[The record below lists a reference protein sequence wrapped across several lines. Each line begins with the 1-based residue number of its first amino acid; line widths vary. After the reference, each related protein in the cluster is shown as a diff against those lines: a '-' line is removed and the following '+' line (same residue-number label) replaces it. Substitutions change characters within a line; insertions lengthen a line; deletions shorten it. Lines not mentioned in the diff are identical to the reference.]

1 LNILFYVIITVI
13 IILTFILTKNKGI
26 LVTLLCSILI
36 LYIILNPHLCIN
48 AAVSGAL
55 LFFYK
60 VFPSL
65 FPFVV
70 LSNMIMYYDGVSI
83 YSRLL
88 GKALCK
94 PLKLPEQC
102 SFVLIISTLCGY
114 PLGAKYACE
123 LYERDV
129 IQYSTCERL
138 LNIASNPSPL
148 FIIGAVGTSMLGK
161 AAYGY
166 ILLVSAYLSCIAMG
180 ILLPSKHIV
189 QHTKI
194 IKNNSKIDINFGNA
208 MKESI
213 EGAIK
218 TCFSVCGYVTIFSVI
233 NNIIK
238 SSIFINTALG
248 FLSDKL
254 DIQLNVIQGT
264 LLGVIEMTNGC
275 NEISATQVNIT
286 VKLGILSFL
295 LAFSGISV
303 ISQVYSFTSKDKF
316 PLKKYIRLKLVQ
328 GIICSIITILILKC
342 LNFGNVSVFSFMCY
356 QNTSAVRKYS
366 ILGEIIIFLILTAP
380 IMIMAKSKKS
390 FHSF

>member
-1 LNILFYVIITVI
+1 MNILFYTVLTVI
-13 IILTFILTKNKGI
+13 IILTITLIKNKGI
-26 LVTLLCSILI
+26 LVTLVCSVLI

-70 LSNMIMYYDGVSI
+70 LSNIIMYYDGINI

-102 SFVLIISTLCGY
+102 SFVLIISALCGY

-123 LYERDV
+123 LYERNL
-129 IQYSTCERL
+129 IEYSTCERL

-161 AAYGY
+161 TAYGY
-166 ILLVSAYLSCIAMG
+166 ILLISTYLSCIAMG
-180 ILLPSKHIV
+180 IFLPSKRSIQYV
-189 QHTKI
+189 KITKS
-194 IKNNSKIDINFGNA
+194 NPGTDFNFGNA
-208 MKESI
+208 IKDSI

-218 TCFSVCGYVTIFSVI
+218 TCFSVCGFVTIFSVI
-233 NNIIK
+233 NGIIK
-238 SSIFINTALG
+238 NSIFINAALK

-254 DIQLNVIQGT
+254 NIQFNLLQGT

-275 NEISATQVNIT
+275 NEIST
-286 VKLGILSFL
+286 VRADIVIKLVIISFL

-303 ISQVYSFTSKDKF
+303 ISQVYSFTSKDRF
-316 PLKKYIRLKLVQ
+316 PIKKYIKLKLIQ
-328 GIICSIITILILKC
+328 GIICSIMTIFILKC
-342 LNFGNVSVFSFMCY
+342 FKLQNIPAFLFM
-356 QNTSAVRKYS
+356 NKNNSSALRKYS
-366 ILGEIIIFLILTAP
+366 ILAEITVFIILAVPVLIKVRP
-380 IMIMAKSKKS
+380 KKS
-390 FHSF
+390 FHPF